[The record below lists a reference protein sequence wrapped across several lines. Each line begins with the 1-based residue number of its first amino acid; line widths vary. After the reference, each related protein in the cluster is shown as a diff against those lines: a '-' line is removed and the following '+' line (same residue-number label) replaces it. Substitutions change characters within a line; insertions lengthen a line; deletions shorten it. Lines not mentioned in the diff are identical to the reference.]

1 MIKLLVLDVD
11 GVMTD
16 GGIIYD
22 ENGHET
28 KRFDVKDGLG
38 IKLAQKA
45 GIEIAIISGRKS
57 AVTELRSDE
66 LGIKRVYTGIK
77 DKLECY
83 TGLVQELGLSDENA
97 AFIGDDVNDLALIKR
112 VGFSA
117 TVADSFD
124 YMKENAVYVCSRA
137 GGKGAVREFIEE
149 ILKRNGQWE
158 DIKRSFFS

>member
-1 MIKLLVLDVD
+1 MIKVLILDVD

-45 GIEIAIISGRKS
+45 GLDVVIISGRKS
-57 AVTELRSDE
+57 AVTELRCAE
-66 LGIKRVYTGIK
+66 LGIKR
-77 DKLECY
+77 CY
-83 TGLVQELGLSDENA
+83 TGVRNKSQCFETLKEELGFENEEFA
-97 AFIGDDVNDLALIKR
+97 YIGDDLNDVGLLKK

-117 TVADSFD
+117 TVTDSFD
-124 YMKENAVYVCSRA
+124 YIKEIVDYVTVRKS
-137 GGKGAVREFIEE
+137 GNGAVRELIEV
-149 ILKRNGQWE
+149 ILERNGQWE
-158 DIKRSFFS
+158 DIKNSFF